1 MQDVRENNSTS
12 YLAAWTNLMYQSG
25 TQVMRGSIFL
35 TTIVFNSRQHAVN
48 FLEDP
53 FSTNQLAEHVHKLE
67 GDSAP
72 TIHLSEWPDPPDK
85 DNKK

>member
-1 MQDVRENNSTS
+1 MQDVWENNSTG

-25 TQVMRGSIFL
+25 TQVMRGIFL
-35 TTIVFNSRQHAVN
+35 TTIVFDSRQHAVN

-67 GDSAP
+67 ADSAS

-85 DNKK
+85 DNKN

>member
-1 MQDVRENNSTS
+1 MDKLNVSDWYTGYEG
-12 YLAAWTNLMYQSG
+12 YY
-25 TQVMRGSIFL
+25 FL
-35 TTIVFNSRQHAVN
+35 TTIVFNSTQHAVN

-85 DNKK
+85 DNKN

>member
-1 MQDVRENNSTS
+1 
-12 YLAAWTNLMYQSG
+12 MYQSG
-25 TQVMRGSIFL
+25 TQVMRGMIFL
-35 TTIVFNSRQHAVN
+35 TTIVFETKQHAVN

-53 FSTNQLAEHVHKLE
+53 FSTNKLAEHVHKLE

-85 DNKK
+85 DNKN